1 MSYLDCRHESER
13 SDWAIEAPRANARV
27 ALPKGQVR
35 QITVATV
42 LDELR
47 TALASAAIPNPGMEA
62 RLLLREAMGVN
73 DAFII
78 AHPQT
83 TISADALALV
93 QTWLTRRLNHEPIA
107 YITGSREFW
116 GRDFAV
122 SPATLIPRPDSE
134 TLIEAIL
141 HHRPDTQKPY
151 QLLDLGTGTG
161 CLLLT
166 LLAEYPN
173 AKGTGI
179 EAISAAVALAR
190 RNARAH
196 GLSSRAAL
204 HHCRWDY
211 FQLAEAA
218 DIIIANPPYIPA
230 ADIAT
235 LASDVKDHEPMSALI
250 GGADGLDAYRVIFSR
265 THAWLA
271 GNGLLAVEIG
281 QGQEADITA
290 IAAAN
295 GFGLLE
301 ARRDLAGITR
311 TLLFTL

>member
-1 MSYLDCRHESER
+1 M
-13 SDWAIEAPRANARV
+13 
-27 ALPKGQVR
+27 
-35 QITVATV
+35 
-42 LDELR
+42 
-47 TALASAAIPNPGMEA
+47 ALAMRSMPDIPTLPACGVRGQAAHPAPVPHTIASTLDHVRAALADAAIPNPGMES

-78 AHPQT
+78 AHPQAT
-83 TISADALALV
+83 LSADAQARLE
-93 QTWLTRRLNHEPIA
+93 TWLTRRLNHEPMA
-107 YITGSREFW
+107 YITGTREFW

-122 SPATLIPRPDSE
+122 SSATLIPRPDSE
-134 TLIEAIL
+134 TLIEAVL
-141 HHRPDTQKPY
+141 HHRPNTRAPY
-151 QLLDLGTGTG
+151 RLLDLGTGTG

-179 EAISAAVALAR
+179 EAIGPAAALAR

-196 GLSSRAAL
+196 GLSSRATI

-211 FQLAEAA
+211 FQMAEPA
-218 DIIIANPPYIPA
+218 DMIIANPPYIPA
-230 ADIAT
+230 ADIAG
-235 LASDVKDHEPMSALI
+235 LAADVKDHEPMSALV
-250 GGADGLDAYRVIFSR
+250 GGADGLDAYRVIFTR
-265 THAWLA
+265 AHAWLA
-271 GNGLLAVEIG
+271 ETGLLAVEIG